1 MKALRINDKDL
12 TDREI
17 ISKIGSAKDNM
28 QTPSAYMREHET
40 TLKKKR

>member
-1 MKALRINDKDL
+1 MHEGIRINDKDL

-28 QTPSAYMREHET
+28 QTPSAYMREHRKQ
-40 TLKKKR
+40 L